1 MLLGSILMAL
11 AWAALQGQITLF
23 NLVVGFVLGYG
34 VLALLEKGGVLSS
47 VFQTKVARA
56 LSLIG
61 FFTRELIV
69 ANVRVAFDVLKPR
82 IVITPAVVAIPL
94 DITTDAEI
102 LLLSALINITPGS
115 VTIDLSEDR
124 RTLFVH
130 VMHMTTP
137 EASRLE
143 IKSGFEQR
151 VKRLFE

>member
-11 AWAALQGQITLF
+11 AWAALQGEVTTN
-23 NLVVGFVLGYG
+23 NLLVGCALGYA
-34 VLALLEKGGVLSS
+34 VLALLQKGGVLSPA
-47 VFQTKVARA
+47 FKNRVARGLGLA
-56 LSLIG
+56 A
-61 FFTRELIV
+61 FFIWELMV
-69 ANVRVAFDVLKPR
+69 ANIRVARDVLSPR
-82 IVITPAVVAIPL
+82 TTIRPAVVAIPL
-94 DITTDAEI
+94 DISSDAEI

-130 VMHMTTP
+130 VMHMSSP

-143 IKSGFEQR
+143 IKTGFEQR

>member
-23 NLVVGFVLGYG
+23 NLVVGFALGYA

-47 VFQTKVARA
+47 AFQTKAARA
-56 LSLIG
+56 LSLVA

-82 IVITPAVVAIPL
+82 LVITPAVVAIPL

>member
-61 FFTRELIV
+61 FFTRELIA

-82 IVITPAVVAIPL
+82 LVITPAVVAIPL